1 MKVTLTETQ
10 LKLIQD
16 YVEALNS
23 SKNKDNYFI
32 GKCGE
37 VAVLNYG
44 NVSGLFCNFYG
55 NDLTK
60 SILQDSGY
68 ADNGYDVVMQSKLHP
83 YIRLLAQVKTTASK
97 NGNNLLLDKKLY
109 DPKLVY
115 YNNLP
120 QDVFILVKQIDLS
133 TYDILGF
140 ILHDDAVKCYKAD
153 FPVKGCYC
161 IDRRKLKPIEQ
172 LNAFLV

>member
-10 LKLIQD
+10 LKLIWD

-23 SKNKDNYFI
+23 SKSKDNYFI

-44 NVSGLFCNFYG
+44 NASGLFCNFYG

-60 SILQDSGY
+60 SVLQDNSH
-68 ADNGYDVVMQSKLHP
+68 ADNGYDLVMQSRLHP
-83 YIRLLAQVKTTASK
+83 HIRLLAQVKTTASK

-133 TYDILGF
+133 AYDILGF

-172 LNAFLV
+172 LNTFLV